1 MPFSS
6 HSWRDVFDGLKS
18 VTLNWMP
25 VSGWIWLWLTLGGAV
40 GALGG
45 TGFGVPLARSTSVGA
60 GPLLCLLN
68 KSYL

>member
-1 MPFSS
+1 
-6 HSWRDVFDGLKS
+6 
-18 VTLNWMP
+18 MP

-60 GPLLCLLN
+60 GPLFCLLN
-68 KSYL
+68 KSY